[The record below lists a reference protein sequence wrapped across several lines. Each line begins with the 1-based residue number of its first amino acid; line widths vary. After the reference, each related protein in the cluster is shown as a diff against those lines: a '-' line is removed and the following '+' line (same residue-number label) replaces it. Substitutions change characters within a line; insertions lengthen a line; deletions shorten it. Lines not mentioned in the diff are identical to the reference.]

1 MNNCIY
7 DKTIIRHRSFPAN
20 YGNDVSEC
28 VLLNTIERQDVKRST
43 QTSEATARTPTTSD
57 VELAG
62 MFEQDLEV
70 YALRQ

>member
-28 VLLNTIERQDVKRST
+28 VLLNTTERQDVKRST
-43 QTSEATARTPTTSD
+43 RTPTTSD